1 MLATLTTGATGTTRE
16 AGGLATTTALLTR
29 RDAIRPRCGGDET
42 LRRGG
47 IRFLER
53 VEFANCIGHSR
64 HKTREES
71 RLFSISFSATTA
83 TANSTFDHL
92 F

>member
-16 AGGLATTTALLTR
+16 AGGLATTTAS